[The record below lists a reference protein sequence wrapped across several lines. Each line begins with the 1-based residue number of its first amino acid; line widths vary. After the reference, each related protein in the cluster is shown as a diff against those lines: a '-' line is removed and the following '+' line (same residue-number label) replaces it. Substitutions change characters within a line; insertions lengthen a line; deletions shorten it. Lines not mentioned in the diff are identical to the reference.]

1 MDQNY
6 LLAAARCIELN
17 PVRAALARAPSDWPW
32 SSARAHLV
40 GADDDLVR
48 VRPLLELAP
57 DWPEF
62 LHGGLTEEDLE
73 RLRRHTRTG
82 RPLGAPNFVVRLENR
97 LGRLLA
103 TQKTGRKS
111 RTAGGQL
118 AK

>member
-6 LLAAARCIELN
+6 LLAAARYIELN
-17 PVRAALARAPSDWPW
+17 PVRAALARAPGDWPW
-32 SSARAHLV
+32 SSTRAHLA
-40 GADDDLVR
+40 GADNDLVR

-57 DWPEF
+57 DWREL

-73 RLRRHTRTG
+73 RLRRHTRAG
-82 RPLGAPNFVVRLENR
+82 RPLGAQNFVVWLENR

-103 TQKTGRKS
+103 PQKTGRKS
-111 RTAGGQL
+111 STAGGQF